1 MTKSSAGPGV
11 RAFTSLLVVVAFLG
25 TGWLSGLALR
35 SARAVR
41 TQPVDWPADAA
52 PGLDLGAE
60 ADRWAGAPGNHGPGN
75 RAGAGNNVLPIPA
88 LHIFGDYECGACLAL
103 HLRLGSRLV
112 ELAKSGRLRVFYH
125 MAPLSPHWRGA
136 LAGEIVYCLPAQGRP
151 AAHERIFEAIAVWTV
166 AADPEAA
173 LLDEVVKGPR
183 DMAALRQCV
192 ASGAGRAAVERD
204 RALAAR
210 LGVSAVPG
218 IFLNGER
225 IEFDSWRS
233 LQRFVERAAAP

>member
-1 MTKSSAGPGV
+1 MRRSSAGPGV
-11 RAFTSLLVVVAFLG
+11 RAFTTLLIVVAFLG
-25 TGWLSGLALR
+25 AGWLSGLALR
-35 SARAVR
+35 SVQAVR
-41 TQPVDWPADAA
+41 TLPVHWPADAA

-60 ADRWAGAPGNHGPGN
+60 ADVV
-75 RAGAGNNVLPIPA
+75 AGNEVSPIPT

-112 ELAKSGRLRVFYH
+112 ELARAGRLGVFYH

-136 LAGEIVYCLPAQGRP
+136 LAGEIVYCVPAPRRA
-151 AAHERIFEAIAVWTV
+151 AAHERIFEAIAEWTV
-166 AADPEAA
+166 AADAESAI
-173 LLDEVVKGPR
+173 LGEVADGPW
-183 DMAALRQCV
+183 DMAALRQCL

-204 RALAAR
+204 RALAAA
-210 LGVSAVPG
+210 LGVNAVPG

-225 IEFDSWRS
+225 LEIDSWRS